1 MKLVNELDERI
12 ESKKRMLNTTAPS
25 HWMEDIRSDKDRQM
39 LWEEKEKIEI
49 RELEE
54 SVNCLRRNGF

>member
-1 MKLVNELDERI
+1 
-12 ESKKRMLNTTAPS
+12 MLNTTAPS

>member
-12 ESKKRMLNTTAPS
+12 DSKKRMLKSTAPS
-25 HWMEDIRSDKDRQM
+25 YWMEDIRSDKDRQM